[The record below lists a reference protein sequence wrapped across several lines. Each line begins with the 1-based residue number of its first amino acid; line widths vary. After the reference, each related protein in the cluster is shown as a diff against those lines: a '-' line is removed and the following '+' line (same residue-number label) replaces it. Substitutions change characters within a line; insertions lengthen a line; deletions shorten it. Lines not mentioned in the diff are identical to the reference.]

1 MNNVPIDMEKAK
13 KYSFRVRLREVFT
26 DGLLTNLKWNFLFVL
41 TSLPVFTMGASMAAL
56 SHCTNLLVKDDR
68 VQYCAAK
75 IYFAAFRQSLKKT
88 IPLGLV
94 ILVLNTVLG
103 FGLHF
108 YIQMMGQIIM
118 FVPMASL
125 SLLVIIAVWSVIIHL
140 MPSLFE
146 DTDFDEFTVKVT
158 ETGIKE
164 LTAQAGRTALI
175 TMKKTLIALVISAV
189 ILALQLLYMPLT
201 IPIVLTLGIAIPAQ
215 ICAFSHTEPEI
226 LDY

>member
-1 MNNVPIDMEKAK
+1 MEKAK
-13 KYSFRVRLREVFT
+13 KYSFRMRLREVFT
-26 DGLLTNLKWNFLFVL
+26 DGLLTNLKWNLLFVL
-41 TSLPVFTMGASMAAL
+41 TSLPVFTIGASMAAL

-75 IYFAAFRQSLKKT
+75 IYFAAFKQSLKKT
-88 IPLGLV
+88 ILLGLV
-94 ILVLNTVLG
+94 ILVLNIILG

-108 YIQMMGQIIM
+108 YIQMMGQNIM

-158 ETGIKE
+158 DTGVKE
-164 LTAQAGRTALI
+164 LMAQAGRTALI
-175 TMKKTLIALVISAV
+175 TMKKTLIALVISAF
-189 ILALQLLYMPLT
+189 ILVLQLLYMPLT
-201 IPIVLTLGIAIPAQ
+201 TPIVLTLGIAIPAQ